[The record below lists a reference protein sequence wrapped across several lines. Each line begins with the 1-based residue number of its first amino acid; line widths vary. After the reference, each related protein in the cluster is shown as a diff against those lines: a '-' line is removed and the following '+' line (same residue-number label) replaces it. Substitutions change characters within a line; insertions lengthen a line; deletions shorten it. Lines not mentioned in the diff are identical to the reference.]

1 MRRPAVLV
9 RLAAGR
15 SRRDDRR
22 QRLFCFC
29 SAAAVGGAAVGG
41 TPPTELHLAAP
52 HLVRSFS
59 ELSAHCIA
67 PYHPVQILPRQALK
81 AWLCLRQPGPMAA
94 AAASTRVAGL
104 GCWPPAS

>member
-15 SRRDDRR
+15 SRRDDWR

-67 PYHPVQILPRQALK
+67 PCHPV
-81 AWLCLRQPGPMAA
+81 
-94 AAASTRVAGL
+94 
-104 GCWPPAS
+104 